1 MSAKTVV
8 DGYRRAWEAKDFG
21 TARTYLADRL
31 DFVGPIDTFDN
42 ADDYIKAIKGLS
54 RIVTGT
60 ETKREFFDG
69 DDIPVFYDLLT
80 VVAGAA
86 PIAEWYRVE
95 DDKISMIRVLFDPRP
110 FAPPTA

>member
-1 MSAKTVV
+1 LS
-8 DGYRRAWEAKDFG
+8 RRG
-21 TARTYLADRL
+21 RCHLRQRRRL
-31 DFVGPIDTFDN
+31 HRGDQ
-42 ADDYIKAIKGLS
+42 GLS

-69 DDIPVFYDLLT
+69 DDIAVFYDLLT